1 MPYLI
6 VAFLALMVG
15 LVSFLVSQSMVEKV
29 FSVVIPLVLT
39 VVLIGM
45 AKARG
50 KRVAAEQ
57 HSARMRMIAEKPVHE
72 MRLRQE
78 AERLEQ
84 ISAYQS
90 QWDAPGIEATVVG
103 GSGYGFA
110 QHHRVLL
117 GMKHSTIYLLSPSDA
132 QLTTIASQDIN
143 ELDVSGPGTVRTDA
157 GIVGGGFGLE
167 GFVKGAVAAALINA
181 ATTRVSTNTFARIL
195 TAHGEIYLHTSA
207 IDPES
212 LRIKF
217 SPAFVHLANRRAA
230 TVVNSTS
237 LSEEL
242 QRLKKLTDEG
252 ALTQEEFE
260 AAKKVLL
267 K

>member
-1 MPYLI
+1 MS
-6 VAFLALMVG
+6 
-15 LVSFLVSQSMVEKV
+15 SF
-29 FSVVIPLVLT
+29 PLVLT

-143 ELDVSGPGTVRTDA
+143 ELDVSPGHR
-157 GIVGGGFGLE
+157 
-167 GFVKGAVAAALINA
+167 
-181 ATTRVSTNTFARIL
+181 
-195 TAHGEIYLHTSA
+195 AHGCGYCGRRLWSGGLCQRGSCRR
-207 IDPES
+207 IDQCS
-212 LRIKF
+212 HHARLYQ
-217 SPAFVHLANRRAA
+217 HLCQNFDRARRNLLAH
-230 TVVNSTS
+230 
-237 LSEEL
+237 
-242 QRLKKLTDEG
+242 QRH
-252 ALTQEEFE
+252 
-260 AAKKVLL
+260 
-267 K
+267 